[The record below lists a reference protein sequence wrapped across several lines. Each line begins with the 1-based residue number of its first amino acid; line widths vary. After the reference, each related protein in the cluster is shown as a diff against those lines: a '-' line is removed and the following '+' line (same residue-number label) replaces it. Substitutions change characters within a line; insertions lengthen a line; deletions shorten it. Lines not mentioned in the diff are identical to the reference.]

1 MICKEKK
8 DPEEESCKSY
18 NINYIFISF
27 LSYTLVRYIGIGRY
41 GGNASIDHTTK
52 KHNQQTFYKLSD
64 SFDTIGTLT
73 TAGSNSSN
81 SSM

>member
-1 MICKEKK
+1 M
-8 DPEEESCKSY
+8 
-18 NINYIFISF
+18 
-27 LSYTLVRYIGIGRY
+27 GIGRY
-41 GGNASIDHTTK
+41 GGNASIGHTTK

-73 TAGSNSSN
+73 TAGSNSSS